1 MRQKAGARRSGR
13 GGRSPGPRTGPELV
27 AWIEA
32 IPRRVLF
39 ATSGA
44 SVAGAGFGV
53 LESWPLWGIVTA
65 GVLPWLPL
73 LWAETV
79 WAYRH
84 YHWLAVF
91 WVLVVIQG
99 GHVFEHI
106 VQMVQIHVLGWPPAR
121 SHGIFGALDTE
132 WVHLVFN
139 TLVLGLVALLLYR
152 FRTNGWLWVALVAA
166 VWHQVEHV
174 QIMYVYLTTGVGG
187 TPGLLSS
194 GGVIGDG
201 VPVTRPDLHFLYNVV
216 ETTPMF
222 VAFAYQLRRTHDA
235 WLARALPT
243 LSGEELRSLTR
254 RARPRTAAARETILR
269 QGEHPTSV
277 FVVAGGEVEILK
289 DDSEDPV
296 AVLGP
301 GELFGEIGLLANRP
315 RGATVRA
322 RTRADLLVLDRRTFV
337 GLVRSSQATTA
348 DLVRTARERLTA
360 TP

>member
-1 MRQKAGARRSGR
+1 MGKPEVRRRDGEGTSR
-13 GGRSPGPRTGPELV
+13 GPGTGPQLA
-27 AWIEA
+27 AWIDA
-32 IPRRVLF
+32 VPRRVLV
-39 ATSGA
+39 ATVVA
-44 SVAGAGFGV
+44 SAAGAGFGL
-53 LESWPLWGIVTA
+53 LEGWPLWGIVTA

-91 WVLVVIQG
+91 WVLVVTQG
-99 GHVFEHI
+99 GHVVEHI
-106 VQMVQIHVLGWPPAR
+106 VQMAQIHVLGWPPAE

-139 TLVLGLVALLLYR
+139 TLVLGLVGLLIWR
-152 FRTNGWLWVALVAA
+152 FRTNGWLWLALIAA

-174 QIMYVYLTTGVGG
+174 QIMYVYLTTGVEG

-216 ETTPMF
+216 ETAPMF

-243 LSGEELRSLTR
+243 LSEEELRSLTR
-254 RARPRTAAARETILR
+254 RARPRTAGPGETILR

-277 FVVAGGEVEILK
+277 FVVADGEVEVLK
-289 DDSEDPV
+289 GDSEEPV

-301 GELFGEIGLLANRP
+301 GELFGEIGLLANRS

-322 RTRADLLVLDRRTFV
+322 RTRADLLVLNRRTFDR
-337 GLVRSSQATTA
+337 LVRSSEATTA
-348 DLVRTARERLTA
+348 ELVRTARERLEAA
-360 TP
+360 T